1 VTAGDSIPARRL
13 ASNRLIGTPFASPVE
28 VVRHFSAMQSQDYGP
43 GTWGIGIRAQG
54 VTAADVD
61 ALFDAG
67 TILRTHVLRPTW
79 HFVLP
84 EDLRWL
90 LGLTGPRVH
99 LANGPYYRRAELDPP
114 TLARG
119 HAAFVGA
126 LEGGRQ
132 QTRREL
138 AVALRH
144 AGIEA
149 EGLRL
154 TYLVMHAEL
163 EGLICSGPRRGKQFT
178 YALVDERVPSARPLD
193 REEALAEIARR
204 YVTSRGPAQA
214 HDLAWWSGLTVGD
227 SRRALELAS
236 DDLGTET
243 FRGKVFW
250 TAREAPA
257 AASIAS
263 PLVRLL
269 PVYDEYFIGFRDRA
283 DFGDP
288 DRLGPDAA
296 SVLLNNIVVLD
307 GMVVGG
313 WRRTIDRRRVT
324 ITTDLLVPFGAS
336 ERRALDSAAADF
348 GRFLG
353 LPVTLD

>member
-1 VTAGDSIPARRL
+1 V
-13 ASNRLIGTPFASPVE
+13 
-28 VVRHFSAMQSQDYGP
+28 
-43 GTWGIGIRAQG
+43 
-54 VTAADVD
+54 
-61 ALFDAG
+61 
-67 TILRTHVLRPTW
+67 
-79 HFVLP
+79 
-84 EDLRWL
+84 
-90 LGLTGPRVH
+90 
-99 LANGPYYRRAELDPP
+99 PP
-114 TLARG
+114 
-119 HAAFVGA
+119 
-126 LEGGRQ
+126 
-132 QTRREL
+132 
-138 AVALRH
+138 
-144 AGIEA
+144 
-149 EGLRL
+149 
-154 TYLVMHAEL
+154 
-163 EGLICSGPRRGKQFT
+163 
-178 YALVDERVPSARPLD
+178 ARPLD

-236 DDLGTET
+236 DDLRTET

-263 PLVRLL
+263 PLVHLL